1 MEKHMHRMTELF
13 MQLGLPS
20 SALDIQNF
28 IDAHSFIAPDTALHE
43 APCWNKAQADF
54 LREKICE
61 DADWAIVID
70 ALDSALRKE

>member
-13 MQLGLPS
+13 VQLGLPS
-20 SALDIQNF
+20 SPLDIQNF
-28 IDAHSFIAPDTALHE
+28 IDTHSDIPAQVALHD
-43 APCWNKAQADF
+43 APCWNTAQADF